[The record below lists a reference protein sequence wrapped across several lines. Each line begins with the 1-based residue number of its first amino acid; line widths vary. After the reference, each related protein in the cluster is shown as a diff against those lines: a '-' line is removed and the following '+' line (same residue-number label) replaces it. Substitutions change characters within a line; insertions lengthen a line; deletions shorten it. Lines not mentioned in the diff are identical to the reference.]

1 MMNRKFSLI
10 AIGIALAA
18 LVVANA
24 CFIVAPGTRV
34 LLIQFGR
41 IVGSDYAPG
50 LHFKLPFLQ
59 DVSEFDARI
68 LTLDNQTQTFATSD
82 KKDLQVSYFV
92 KWKIGDTQT
101 YYRATGGQELVAMDR
116 LSAVINRGLRDEF
129 SAANEKHAIG
139 VGKGDLLQGLGK
151 DTDKQIAALGID
163 LVDLRVRNIQ
173 LPKAELDSVYDR
185 MRAEREDIAARL
197 RAQGNEDGDK
207 LRNDADTKA
216 AQLLADA
223 QTKAQKIRG
232 DGDARAS
239 QIYTTAYA
247 RDPEFFSF
255 YRSLN
260 AYRDALS
267 GKHNVL
273 VLRPDSGFFRYF
285 RGDGI
290 AK

>member
-1 MMNRKFSLI
+1 MSRKFTLI
-10 AIGIALAA
+10 AAGIVVLI
-18 LVVANA
+18 VIVANA
-24 CFIVAPGTRV
+24 CFVVTPARRV
-34 LLIQFGR
+34 LLMQFGR

-50 LHFKLPFLQ
+50 LHFMWPFIQ
-59 DVSEFDARI
+59 NVSSYDARL
-68 LTLDNQTQTFATSD
+68 LTLDNQTQTFATAD
-82 KKDLQVSYFV
+82 NKNLQVSYFV
-92 KWKIGDTQT
+92 KWKIGNIKT

-129 SAANEKHAIG
+129 ATANEKHALG
-139 VGKGDLLQGLGK
+139 VGKGDLLQGLSK

-173 LPKAELDSVYDR
+173 LPKTELDSVYER
-185 MRAEREDIAARL
+185 MRAEREDIAAKL
-197 RAQGNEDGDK
+197 RAQGTEVGNK
-207 LRNDADTKA
+207 LRNDADVKA

-232 DGDARAS
+232 DGDAKAS
-239 QIYTTAYA
+239 QIYATAYA

-273 VLRPDSGFFRYF
+273 VLRPDSEFFRYF

-290 AK
+290 TK